1 MEENMSVI
9 KGKRKLKVVEVSGS
23 SYDMGF
29 QYGAACPEISEM
41 LDMTCQLF
49 GGHDKAKAIIKK
61 YVPMYLPAI
70 EKYAPEI
77 VEEMRGIAAGSNVEL
92 QDILF
97 LNITYEISSPS
108 VTGGCTA
115 FAAAG
120 EATANGE
127 TIAGQNFDYIDPW
140 GKFIII
146 LRMKPTQGPRI
157 LAVTAAGCLALFGF
171 NSSGISLN
179 LNLLKNRDSLT
190 PVCGVPT
197 HVILRKIFMCENI
210 GEVIAKIGF
219 AEGRAAKNYLVTDE
233 QGDII
238 DIETTMNDF
247 DIQYPERGILT
258 HANHFKTDRFKST
271 DLAYLF
277 LPDAYVRSYRL
288 FQLMELYHGKLTV
301 DILKQLLQDHNNYPN
316 SICRHRDLRA
326 PLEIGRS
333 MKTLISIISCPKE
346 QKAYISVGNP
356 CENEYSEY
364 PL

>member
-1 MEENMSVI
+1 MNMPDS
-9 KGKRKLKVVEVSGS
+9 KGKRKLKIVEVSGNH
-23 SYDMGF
+23 YEMGF

-41 LDMTCQLF
+41 LDMTCQFF
-49 GGHDKAKAIIKK
+49 GGPDKAKAIIKK

-77 VEEMRGIAAGSNVEL
+77 VEEMKGIAAGSNVEL

-97 LNITYEISSPS
+97 LNVTYEISLPS
-108 VTGGCTA
+108 VMGGCTA

-127 TIAGQNFDYIDPW
+127 VIAGQNFDYLDPW
-140 GKFIII
+140 GKFLIV
-146 LRMKPTQGPRI
+146 LKMRPAQGPRI
-157 LAVTAAGCLALFGF
+157 LAVTPSGCLTLFGL
-171 NSSGISLN
+171 NSAGISFN
-179 LNLLKNRDSLT
+179 INLLRNRDSLT
-190 PVCGVPT
+190 PVGGVPT
-197 HVILRKIFMCENI
+197 HVILRKIFMSENI
-210 GEVIAKIGF
+210 GEVIAKIGL
-219 AEGRAAKNYLVTDE
+219 AEGRAAKNYLVTSQ

-238 DIETTMNDF
+238 DIETTTNDL

-258 HANHFKTDRFKST
+258 HANHFKTDRFKSS
-271 DLAYLF
+271 DLAHLF

-288 FQLMELYHGKLTV
+288 FQLMESYHGKLTV

-316 SICRHRDLRA
+316 SVCRHRDLRA
-326 PLEIGRS
+326 PLEIGRL

-356 CENEYSEY
+356 CENGYIEYR
-364 PL
+364 L